1 MRSDAARGSRQRAA
15 DLEPARVAPALG
27 RGDPG
32 TSEGVRPPV
41 AGAWGWPG
49 ALPADDLGVDLLLG
63 MDGFVVILVG
73 IVLF

>member
-1 MRSDAARGSRQRAA
+1 M
-15 DLEPARVAPALG
+15 APALG